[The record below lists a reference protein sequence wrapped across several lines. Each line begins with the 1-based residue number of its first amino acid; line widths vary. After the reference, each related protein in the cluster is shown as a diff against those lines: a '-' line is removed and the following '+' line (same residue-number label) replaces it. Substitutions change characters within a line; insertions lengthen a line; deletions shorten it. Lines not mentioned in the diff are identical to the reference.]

1 MPDII
6 QLLPDAVANQIAA
19 GEVIQRPA
27 SVVKELLENAID
39 AGSTSVKLIVKD
51 AGKTLIQVVDNGCG
65 MSDTDA
71 RMSFERHATSK
82 ISNAN
87 DLFKIR
93 TKGFRGEALASIAAI
108 AHVEM
113 KTRLSE
119 EQMGTKILVE
129 GTEVKAQEPCATSTG
144 TSFAVKNLFFN
155 VPARRNFL
163 KSDGVE
169 MRHIIDEFQ
178 RVALTHCDVSFQLH
192 HNSSEVFNLPTGS
205 LRQRIVG
212 VFGNKYNQRLVPVEE
227 GTDIVSVQGFV
238 GKPEF
243 AKKTR
248 GEQFFFVN
256 KRFIKNSYLN
266 HAVASAYRELM
277 PRDAHPLYFLYM
289 EIDPSEIDVNIHPT
303 KTEIKFQDE
312 RAIYAIIHSAVR
324 NSLGKFNIS
333 PTLDFEQETSIQIDP
348 VTSNRAIKQ
357 PSVHINPDYNPFDSE
372 KSSGGSGFGGGAAG
386 FEREK
391 RQDWKELYRIM
402 DQPGNDDGE
411 DVTEF
416 TRETVGQSEGELEVS
431 EDSGKKKPAFQL
443 HRKYIVTQIKSGMV
457 VIDQQRAH
465 ERVLYE
471 QTLQRLESRKSAS
484 QQLLFQQTVHLS
496 ASDYELMKE
505 LVKPLEALGFEVG
518 DFGNNAMV
526 VSAVPAE
533 AAHIN
538 APELME
544 QFIEKYKYNS
554 SEMKMELH
562 EKLASSLAYLMCIK
576 QGKSLST
583 EEMHHLVDQLF
594 ACQLPYYSI
603 SGKPT
608 ITTFTL
614 DDIDQK
620 FE

>member
-39 AGSTSVKLIVKD
+39 AGSTSIKLILKD

-108 AHVEM
+108 AHVEL
-113 KTRLSE
+113 KTKLSD
-119 EQMGTKILVE
+119 QQTGTKILVE
-129 GTEVKAQEPCATSTG
+129 GTEVKSQEPCATTSG
-144 TSFAVKNLFFN
+144 TSIAVKNLFFN

-163 KSDGVE
+163 KSEGVE

-178 RVALTHCDVSFQLH
+178 RVALTHPDIAFQLH
-192 HNSSEVFNLPTGS
+192 HNNSEVFNLHPGS

-227 GTDIVSVQGFV
+227 GTDIVKVQGFV

-256 KRFIKNSYLN
+256 NRFIKNSYLN
-266 HAVASAYRELM
+266 HAVASAFKELM
-277 PRDAHPLYFLYM
+277 PRDAHPMYFLYM
-289 EIDPSEIDVNIHPT
+289 EIDPAEIDVNIHPT

-333 PTLDFEQETSIQIDP
+333 PSLDFEQETSIQIDP
-348 VTSNRAIKQ
+348 ITSNRALKQ
-357 PSVHINPDYNPFDSE
+357 PSVQINPNYNPFETEGS
-372 KSSGGSGFGGGAAG
+372 KGHHSPGVSHSSTS
-386 FEREK
+386 
-391 RQDWKELYRIM
+391 RQANRDWKELYRIM
-402 DQPGNDDGE
+402 DQPDADE
-411 DVTEF
+411 DSSAD
-416 TRETVGQSEGELEVS
+416 RLTVGQSSDPFSSDEQS
-431 EDSGKKKPAFQL
+431 QDKKPTFQL

-457 VIDQQRAH
+457 IINQQRAH
-465 ERVLYE
+465 ERVLFE
-471 QTLQRLESRKSAS
+471 QILQRLENKKSAA
-484 QQLLFQQTVHLS
+484 QQLLFQQTVRLS
-496 ASDYELMKE
+496 PADYSLMKE
-505 LVKPLEALGFEVG
+505 LIEPLEELGFEVR
-518 DFGNNAMV
+518 DFGNNSVV

-533 AAHIN
+533 AADQN
-538 APELME
+538 TTQLME
-544 QFIEKYKYNS
+544 QFIEKYKYSS

-562 EKLASSLAYLMCIK
+562 EKLASSLAYSMCTK
-576 QGKSLST
+576 QGKLLSE
-583 EEMHHLVDQLF
+583 EEMHHLIDKLF
-594 ACQLPYYSI
+594 ACQMPYYST

-614 DDIDQK
+614 ADIDQK